1 MRIWTIQPL
10 NIYEQLKNGEAY
22 RCEFEKSQLRDSE
35 EFHKAYKWMAD
46 QMKKRISLPPAG
58 AKYPIWAWHTR
69 DWQHKKPDLRSSD
82 MRHFTEP
89 YVCIELEV
97 PENEVLLSDFD
108 AWHFVL
114 NDFPCIE
121 CHSEEEFD
129 QIYDNYSAMNQEEQ
143 EKVKTESWDR
153 IFDITPMEDEWNIN
167 GKYIQASFWELKPE
181 YVVSVRH
188 IKKKRVFA

>member
-1 MRIWTIQPL
+1 MWRYVRAKIALIVFNSRNKITWITD
-10 NIYEQLKNGEAY
+10 LKTN
-22 RCEFEKSQLRDSE
+22 FSVQMEKRLS
-35 EFHKAYKWMAD
+35 
-46 QMKKRISLPPAG
+46 PAPEG
-58 AKYPIWAWHTR
+58 VDFPVWAWHTR

-97 PENEVLLSDFD
+97 PDNEVLLSDFD
-108 AWHFVL
+108 AWHYVL

-129 QIYDNYSAMNQEEQ
+129 QIYDNYSAMKAEEQ
-143 EKVKTESWDR
+143 EKVKTESWNR
-153 IFDITPMEDEWNIN
+153 IFDITPIEDEWNIN

-188 IKKKRVFA
+188 IKEKRMKEFSYERK